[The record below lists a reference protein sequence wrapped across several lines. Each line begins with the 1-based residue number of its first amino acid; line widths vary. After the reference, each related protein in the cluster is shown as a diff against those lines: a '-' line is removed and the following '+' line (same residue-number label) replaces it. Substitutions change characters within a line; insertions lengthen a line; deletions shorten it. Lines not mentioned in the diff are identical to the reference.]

1 MSQIPSELRYAKSHE
16 WLSAP
21 AADGTALVGIT
32 DHAQNALGD
41 ITYVQLPKIGAAFK
55 AGDTFGAVESVKAA
69 SDIYSPVAGTVVEI
83 NEALNSAPET
93 VNQDPYGKGWLIKLK
108 LANVS
113 EAEGLLDAKGYE
125 SSLG

>member
-108 LANVS
+108 LTNVAD
-113 EAEGLLDAKGYE
+113 AEGLLDAKGYE
-125 SSLG
+125 TSLG